1 MHLVVM
7 RLLYSCSELGL
18 GHASRTIALG
28 KILEQR
34 GHEVFFFSGEKA
46 FQLLK
51 REFKNVYPVTPV
63 GWYENASGIITS
75 ASMVN
80 MFFPL
85 SFFNNEKNKFETKSS
100 IAMEVIH
107 RYYDLRANIKKINP
121 DVLIADGD
129 INALRLAHKWK
140 IPAVYITNLIRP
152 SHGFSALLGP
162 GERLLE
168 RYTVNCAK
176 VIIPDNPPPYTV
188 CEYNIG
194 DVNSIGV
201 KDKIEFVGSFFD
213 TKPTNGL
220 GNYVFAPVSGPY
232 GTRAKL
238 LNMLVPTFEN
248 LGVKAMISLGIPG
261 EKKKGKR
268 NGCSVYSWLTPDER
282 KECMKNASIVI
293 FSGGHITCF
302 ETIKYAKPSICI
314 PTQPEQ
320 LANAAKLK
328 DLRCSITVK
337 NRQQLTEAIKEI
349 ESNYSIYK
357 KNVERLNKIS
367 NKYAGV
373 NRAAEIIEGI
383 KH

>member
-1 MHLVVM
+1 M

-28 KILEQR
+28 KRLEQR
-34 GHEVFFFSGEKA
+34 GHEVFFFSGGKA
-46 FQLLK
+46 YQLLK
-51 REFKNVYPVTPV
+51 KEFKNVYPATPV
-63 GWYENASGIITS
+63 AWYENGSGIITS
-75 ASMVN
+75 ASLIN
-80 MFFPL
+80 ILFPL
-85 SFFNNEKNKFETKSS
+85 SFFNNEKNRFETKNSV
-100 IAMEVIH
+100 AMEVTH
-107 RYYDLRANIKKINP
+107 RYYDLRENIYKIRP

-129 INALRLAHKWK
+129 INALRLAHRWK

-168 RYTVNCAK
+168 QYTVKCAK

-194 DVNSIGV
+194 DIHSVGV
-201 KDKIEFVGSFFD
+201 KDKVEFVGSFFD
-213 TKPTNGL
+213 TAPTNGS
-220 GNYVFAPVSGPY
+220 GTHIFAPVSGPY

-238 LNMLVPTFEN
+238 LNMLIPTFEA
-248 LGVKAMISLGIPG
+248 LGVKGVISLGVPG
-261 EKKKGKR
+261 EKKNGKR
-268 NGCSVYSWLTPDER
+268 NGCSVYSWLTEQER
-282 KECMKNASIVI
+282 QECMKNASIVI

-320 LANAAKLK
+320 LANAAKLQ
-328 DLRCSITVK
+328 DLHCSITVK
-337 NRQQLTEAIKEI
+337 NRQQLTKAIKEI
-349 ESNYSIYK
+349 EANYSTYK
-357 KNVERLNKIS
+357 KNAEHLNTIS
-367 NKYAGV
+367 NKHAGV
-373 NRAAEIIEGI
+373 NRAVEIIEEI